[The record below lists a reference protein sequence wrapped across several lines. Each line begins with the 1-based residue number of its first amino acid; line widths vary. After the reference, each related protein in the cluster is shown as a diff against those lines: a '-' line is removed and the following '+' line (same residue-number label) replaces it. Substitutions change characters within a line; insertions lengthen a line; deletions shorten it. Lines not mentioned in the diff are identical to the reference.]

1 LIDRSPNAKVANHP
15 HARIELAH
23 HGAFECRTYDNHM
36 EELQLKTS
44 NLILS
49 IGFSCIPAVLLAAEA
64 PPETP
69 TPKPEKI
76 EAYQSWKNTDFSIAA
91 PLGGLKGDAVN
102 GRKVAIHRGKGN
114 CLACHQMPIPEE
126 EFHGEIGPPLM
137 GVGGRYDE
145 GQIRLRIVNMQEIN
159 PGTLM
164 PPFYKHPDQFNRVSK
179 QYQGRTIL
187 TAQEVEDVVAY
198 LMTLK

>member
-1 LIDRSPNAKVANHP
+1 MKKNFLVITALS
-15 HARIELAH
+15 
-23 HGAFECRTYDNHM
+23 AFFPFG
-36 EELQLKTS
+36 
-44 NLILS
+44 I
-49 IGFSCIPAVLLAAEA
+49 LAADA

-76 EAYQSWKNTDFSIAA
+76 EAYHSWKNTDYSIAA
-91 PLGGLKGDAVN
+91 PLGGLKGDPAN

-114 CLACHQMPIPEE
+114 CLACHQMPISEE
-126 EFHGEIGPPLM
+126 EFHGEIGPPLA
-137 GVGGRYDE
+137 GVGSRYDE
-145 GQIRLRIVNMQEIN
+145 GQLRLRIVNMQELN

-179 QYQGRTIL
+179 KYQGRTIL

-198 LMTLK
+198 LLTLK

>member
-1 LIDRSPNAKVANHP
+1 MRS
-15 HARIELAH
+15 R
-23 HGAFECRTYDNHM
+23 
-36 EELQLKTS
+36 QLKKS
-44 NLILS
+44 ILAITILHAFLS
-49 IGFSCIPAVLLAAEA
+49 QGILAADV
-64 PPETP
+64 PSETP
-69 TPKPEKI
+69 TPKPEMI
-76 EAYQSWKNTDFSIAA
+76 EAYQSWKATDYSISA
-91 PLGGLKGDAVN
+91 PLGGLKGNLVN

-114 CLACHQMPIPEE
+114 CLACHQMPISEE
-126 EFHGEIGPPLM
+126 EFHGEIGPPLG
-137 GVGGRYDE
+137 GVGSRYDE
-145 GQIRLRIVNMQEIN
+145 GQLRLRIVNMQELN

>member
-1 LIDRSPNAKVANHP
+1 MKKIFLTVPIMIACCTSVA
-15 HARIELAH
+15 
-23 HGAFECRTYDNHM
+23 
-36 EELQLKTS
+36 
-44 NLILS
+44 
-49 IGFSCIPAVLLAAEA
+49 LAADV

-69 TPKPEKI
+69 TPKPENI
-76 EAYQSWKNTDFSIAA
+76 EAYQAWKATDYAISE
-91 PLGGLKGDAVN
+91 PLGGLKGDAAN
-102 GRKVAIHRGKGN
+102 GRKVSIHRGKGN

-126 EFHGEIGPPLM
+126 EFHGEIGPPLD
-137 GVGGRYDE
+137 GLANRYSE
-145 GQIRLRIVNMQEIN
+145 GQLRLRIVNMQELN

-179 QYQGRTIL
+179 KYQGRTIL

>member
-1 LIDRSPNAKVANHP
+1 MSEHSGTPGVYKLITADL
-15 HARIELAH
+15 LAVLMI
-23 HGAFECRTYDNHM
+23 TT
-36 EELQLKTS
+36 EEPQLKIS
-44 NLILS
+44 NLTVSVGI
-49 IGFSCIPAVLLAAEA
+49 SCLPLALLAADV
-64 PPETP
+64 PSETP

-76 EAYQSWKNTDFSIAA
+76 EAYQSWKNTDYSIISS
-91 PLGGLKGDAVN
+91 LGGLRGDPVN
-102 GRKVAIHRGKGN
+102 GRKVSIHRGKGN

-126 EFHGEIGPPLM
+126 EFHGEIGPPLA
-137 GVGGRYDE
+137 GVGSRYDA
-145 GQIRLRIVNMQEIN
+145 GQLRLRIVNMQEIN

-164 PPFYKHPDQFNRVSK
+164 PPFYKHPDQFSRVSK